1 MCEICRLFA
10 YHFIVLC
17 FTSCSNLTFYD
28 MKVVDSTIT
37 VNHNGHE
44 NMGKTYPAKLSGGYG
59 FIAFHSLDVSDST
72 IIADENTKNGIYS
85 YRESAVYDSCYL
97 FVEEGIYGYDYALEG
112 GNSTIRGKTVGRAV
126 AVGAEYNSEFD
137 IHRSVNQE
145 VGDAAGRRASD
156 ATIYGNS
163 LRLAER
169 RIAQAERSGY
179 KFLGWF
185 AHRYEIAACIF
196 KYIRYT

>member
-1 MCEICRLFA
+1 
-10 YHFIVLC
+10 
-17 FTSCSNLTFYD
+17 

-85 YRESAVYDSCYL
+85 YLESAVYDSCYL
-97 FVEEGIYGYDYALEG
+97 FVEEGIYG
-112 GNSTIRGKTVGRAV
+112 
-126 AVGAEYNSEFD
+126 
-137 IHRSVNQE
+137 
-145 VGDAAGRRASD
+145 
-156 ATIYGNS
+156 NS
-163 LRLAER
+163 LRLAEY
-169 RIAQAERSGY
+169 RIVQAERSGY

-196 KYIRYT
+196 QYIRYT